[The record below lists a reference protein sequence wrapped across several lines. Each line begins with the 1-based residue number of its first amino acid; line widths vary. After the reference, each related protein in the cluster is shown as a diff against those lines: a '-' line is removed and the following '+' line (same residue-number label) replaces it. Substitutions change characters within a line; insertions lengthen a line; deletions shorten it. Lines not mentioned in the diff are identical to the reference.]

1 MTNHCDRPPTNA
13 EIVYKIFHEW
23 LCFWREFMKLVFK
36 SKFHSTLFV
45 LSISSAIMLFSAHV
59 TVADCI
65 EGAKYILTL
74 L

>member
-1 MTNHCDRPPTNA
+1 MTKHCDRPPTNA

-23 LCFWREFMKLVFK
+23 LSFWREFMKLVFK
-36 SKFHSTLFV
+36 SKFHSSLFV
-45 LSISSAIMLFSAHV
+45 LSISSGIMLFAAHV

-65 EGAKYILTL
+65 DGAKYLITL